1 MRRPFNVIGVF
12 VRLLSATG
20 GRRLASRPDP
30 GGHRAPPGPAG
41 QEPARAA

>member
-1 MRRPFNVIGVF
+1 MRRPFNAIGVF

-30 GGHRAPPGPAG
+30 GGRRGAAGPAG
-41 QEPARAA
+41 QESARAA